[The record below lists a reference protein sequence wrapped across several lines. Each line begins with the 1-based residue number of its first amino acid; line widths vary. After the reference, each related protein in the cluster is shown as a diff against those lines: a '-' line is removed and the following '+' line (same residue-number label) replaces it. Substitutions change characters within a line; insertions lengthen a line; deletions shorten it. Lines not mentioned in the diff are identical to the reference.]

1 MTDEIRQ
8 TAAVLP
14 APRHLRKRRLRAEIP
29 ASLMTGATARS
40 RVPPAA
46 QAEIHVDDRPSPSIA
61 QRNKERTPPARHD
74 EQNGLTDEA
83 ALQRKRR
90 IALAIVILVSV
101 SIPVLALTLI
111 FGQ

>member
-29 ASLMTGATARS
+29 ASQMLGATAQARLL
-40 RVPPAA
+40 PAVRAKGQADGRAILAVA
-46 QAEIHVDDRPSPSIA
+46 QPVTGQTPKAQHDDYTVSAE
-61 QRNKERTPPARHD
+61 
-74 EQNGLTDEA
+74 EA

-101 SIPVLALTLI
+101 TIPVLALTLI